1 MAENTP
7 TTPDEKKNA
16 PANDTQKKEN
26 AAPVT
31 EPVKA
36 DGKAP
41 DNKEPE
47 KAAAQAGK
55 PAQDKKEAPA
65 PEKKAEDKGDPA
77 KADETAND
85 EKLKREQEAA
95 LKALDE
101 KAAFYEKNKTPK
113 VIKFDQKK
121 AAPGKEKPAA
131 KEKATAKEDE
141 KQEPDG
147 LPTLAERKAKL
158 EQELREK
165 YGIPKSG
172 KTVEPYVI
180 PEVEQVVRIPHEK
193 LKPFKDH
200 PFNVDKTT
208 MKFIAFVASI
218 RAQGV
223 TQPAVVRPSGKDQF
237 EIISG
242 HRRDA
247 GSIAAEIPYT
257 PCIVRALNDDQAIQ
271 QMVEDNINHRDISDM
286 ELARAL
292 QKQLDSIKRQGARD
306 ALAGKDLTDDTDK
319 NIGKRSNQIVADRNG
334 MSVKQ
339 VQRYIAL
346 NNLTPAL
353 QELLEGKPTADGKK
367 MMQLKFTTAFE
378 LSSIKQPENQNYI
391 AVAIEGNQSTPSLEQ
406 AQRMKKLSEKGQLN
420 PDMIDGILMEQKK
433 EVDKVIISQAELAQ
447 FFGRE
452 KTPQEMKATI
462 MKALDE
468 LKKVQPL
475 EFGKPEKKQD
485 QLKEK

>member
-7 TTPDEKKNA
+7 NKPDDKKDA
-16 PANDTQKKEN
+16 PANETQKKEN

-47 KAAAQAGK
+47 KAAAQTGK
-55 PAQDKKEAPA
+55 PVQDKKEAPA
-65 PEKKAEDKGDPA
+65 TEKKAEDKDDPA
-77 KADETAND
+77 KADEAAND

-113 VIKFDQKK
+113 VIKFDPKK
-121 AAPGKEKPAA
+121 AAPGKEKPSA
-131 KEKATAKEDE
+131 KEKPPAKDE
-141 KQEPDG
+141 KEQEPDG

-223 TQPAVVRPSGKDQF
+223 TQPAVVRPSGKDEF

-292 QKQLDSIKRQGARD
+292 QKQLDSIKRQGARET
-306 ALAGKDLTDDTDK
+306 LAEKDLSLEADE
-319 NIGKRSNQIVADRNG
+319 NIGKRSNQIIAERNG

-353 QELLEGKPTADGKK
+353 QEYVDGKPTADGKK
-367 MMQLKFTTAFE
+367 VMQLKFTPAFE
-378 LSSIKQPENQNYI
+378 LSYLKPENQDYV
-391 AVAIEGNQSTPSLEQ
+391 AVSIEGQQSMPSLSQ
-406 AQRMKKLSEKGQLN
+406 VQRMRELDKNNQLK
-420 PDMIDGILMEQKK
+420 PDIIDGILMEQKK
-433 EVDKVIISQAELAQ
+433 EVDKVILSQAELAQ
-447 FFGRE
+447 YFGRD
-452 KTPQEMKATI
+452 KTPRDMKDKI
-462 MKALDE
+462 IELLEQYKAQQKDIAA
-468 LKKVQPL
+468 
-475 EFGKPEKKQD
+475 PEKKDKQD
-485 QLKEK
+485 RA